1 MAERSLKTVPASVL
15 VVFAFSLTAQ
25 ILWRLHVPLPVAQ
38 AQALSA
44 PPSYQA
50 LSIAGFSEPIPAS
63 QWLALYLQAF
73 DNQPGIS
80 IPFTALDYPTVISW
94 LRRMLELDPHAQYPL
109 LMASHLYAQ
118 VPDETR
124 QRQMLEFT
132 YQQFF
137 AAPDQRWQWLA
148 HSAIIAKHRLKDLP
162 LALKYAQAIARH
174 ATGPGVPHWAQQ
186 MPIFI
191 LEDMGETE
199 SAKILLG
206 GLLANN
212 TLTDPH
218 EIHFLT
224 GYLDALE
231 ARGVEKSSSAPGNQ
245 QNRD

>member
-1 MAERSLKTVPASVL
+1 MAERSLKVVPMSVL
-15 VVFAFSLTAQ
+15 VALAISLTTQ
-25 ILWRLHVPLPVAQ
+25 ILWRLHSPPPATQ
-38 AQALSA
+38 AQALPA
-44 PPSYQA
+44 VPSYQT
-50 LSIAGFSEPIPAS
+50 LSISSFNEPIPAS

-73 DNQPGIS
+73 DNQPGVS
-80 IPFTALDYPTVISW
+80 LPFAALDYPTVIGW
-94 LRRMLELDPHAQYPL
+94 LGRMLELDPHAQYPL

-118 VPDETR
+118 VPDENR
-124 QRQMLEFT
+124 QRQMLNFT

-137 AAPDQRWQWLA
+137 VAPSQRWQWLA
-148 HSAIIAKHRLKDLP
+148 HSAIIAKHRLHDLP
-162 LALKYAQAIARH
+162 LALKYARAIATH

-224 GYLDALE
+224 EHLSRLE
-231 ARGVEKSSSAPGNQ
+231 AQNVEKSSPASKDQRN
-245 QNRD
+245 